1 MTIEGIFWRIEMKK
15 TVITMCTLLG
25 LSGGCATHNTHWG
38 YSGDEG
44 AKNWATLS
52 AEYEPCSGKNQSPIN
67 LSGFIE
73 ADLSP
78 ISFNYEAGGYEIL
91 NNGHT
96 VQLNYQKGSHI
107 TLDGINFELLQFHFH
122 APSENHI
129 NGHSY
134 LLEAHLVHADKNGN
148 LAVVAVM
155 FKEGESNSGLA
166 QAWNQMPQHIGI
178 KHDLINVVS
187 VDHILPE
194 NRDYYRF
201 NGSLTTPPCSEG
213 VRWLVMK
220 NVMTASKQQIAAF
233 SQVLHEPNNRPLQS
247 INSRTILQ

>member
-1 MTIEGIFWRIEMKK
+1 MIKK
-15 TVITMCTLLG
+15 KQIVVYALAILI
-25 LSGGCATHNTHWG
+25 SGCATQSAHWG
-38 YSGDEG
+38 YSGDGG

-52 AEYEPCSGKNQSPIN
+52 ADNFACSGKNQSPIN

-78 ISFNYEAGGYEIL
+78 IQFNYKTGGHEIL

-96 VQLNYQKGSHI
+96 IQINYEKGSSI
-107 TLDGINFELLQFHFH
+107 KVDGITFHLLQFHFH

-129 NGHSY
+129 NDKSY
-134 LLEAHLVHADKNGN
+134 PLEVHFVHADSDGN

-155 FKEGESNSGLA
+155 YEEGVENIGLKNIWSAIPKHAGEKNSFSKLA
-166 QAWNQMPQHIGI
+166 GAEDFIP
-178 KHDLINVVS
+178 K
-187 VDHILPE
+187 

-213 VRWLVMK
+213 VRWLVIK
-220 NVMTASKQQIAAF
+220 SIETASKQQIAAF
-233 SQVLHEPNNRPLQS
+233 TQVLLEPNNRPLQA
-247 INSRTILQ
+247 INARTVLQ